1 MVFVLVSRSRKV
13 VPEELVTL
21 VSWDPRYFLIC
32 LVIVG
37 SCGLE
42 LSVELFEGEF
52 VRVL

>member
-1 MVFVLVSRSRKV
+1 MVFLLVRRSREV

-21 VSWDPRYFLIC
+21 ISWDPRYFLIC

-37 SCGLE
+37 TCGLE
-42 LSVELFEGEF
+42 LYDELFGGAF